1 LFVKGFLRHDSPVQ
15 IAVVGAGVMG
25 LATAAA
31 LVRRGNSVDVHEQ
44 FELDH
49 TRGSSHGRSRI
60 FRLAYPDPEWVVL
73 AQEAFAG
80 WRELERDVGVELLVL
95 DGLLELGETSEAA
108 LDACGVRWEAI
119 EPDDARRRFGVRAQG
134 RALLQPE
141 AGYVRAD
148 RARHAFVARG
158 SFSVHEGSKIES
170 LGDVDADVVVVTAGS
185 WAAKLLEPEGIELPV
200 VTTRETVAYFRLE
213 DEHVPSLIEY
223 GRGPGHSMY
232 ALRDPVHG
240 LKAGAHMSGR
250 RIDPDEPPEPDNEV
264 VAAVAAW
271 VAERFPAADPE
282 PAALDTC
289 LYTSTDDERFILE
302 RHGRIVVGSACSGH
316 GFKFAP
322 AVGERLA
329 ALAALRSGAL

>member
-1 LFVKGFLRHDSPVQ
+1 MQ

-25 LATAAA
+25 LAAAAA
-31 LVRRGNSVDVHEQ
+31 LARRGQSVDVYEQ

-60 FRLAYPDPEWVVL
+60 FRLAYPDPEWVAF

-80 WRELERDVGVELLVL
+80 WRELEAEVGEELLVL

-108 LDACGVRWEAI
+108 LDACGVPWEAL
-119 EPDDARRRFGVRAQG
+119 EPDDVRRRFGVRADG

-148 RARHAFVARG
+148 RARRAFLARG
-158 SFSVHEGSKIES
+158 GFDLHERSEVES
-170 LGDVDADVVVVTAGS
+170 LGNLDADAVIVTAGS
-185 WAAKLLEPEGIELPV
+185 WARKLLAPEGIELPV
-200 VTTRETVAYFRLE
+200 VATRETVAYFRLDQE
-213 DEHVPSLIEY
+213 RIPSLIEY
-223 GRGPGHSMY
+223 GRDPGDSMY

-250 RIDPDEPPEPDNEV
+250 PIDPDEPPEPEAAV

-289 LYTSTDDERFILE
+289 LYTSTEDERFILE

-322 AVGERLA
+322 AVGVRLA
-329 ALAALRSGAL
+329 DLTLAQP

>member
-1 LFVKGFLRHDSPVQ
+1 
-15 IAVVGAGVMG
+15 VMG
-25 LATAAA
+25 LAAAAA
-31 LVRRGNSVDVHEQ
+31 LARRGQSVDVYEQ

-49 TRGSSHGRSRI
+49 ARGSSHGRSRI
-60 FRLAYPDPEWVVL
+60 FRLSYPDAEWVRL
-73 AQEAFAG
+73 AQEALPA
-80 WRELERDVGVELLVL
+80 WRELERSTGEELLVL

-108 LDACGVRWEAI
+108 LDACGVAWEAI
-119 EPDDARRRFGVRAQG
+119 EPDEVAQRFGVRAEE

-148 RARHAFVARG
+148 RARHAFLARRG
-158 SFSVHEGSKIES
+158 FDVHERSEVRS
-170 LGDVDADVVVVTAGS
+170 LGDVDAEVVVVTAGS
-185 WAAKLLEPEGIELPV
+185 WAAGLLEPEGIELPV
-200 VTTRETVAYFRLE
+200 VATRETVAYFRLE
-213 DEHVPSLIEY
+213 QERIPALIEY

-232 ALRDPVHG
+232 ALRDPQHG

-250 RIDPDEPPEPDNEV
+250 PVDPGQPSEPDDEV

-282 PAALDTC
+282 PVALDTC

-322 AVGERLA
+322 AIGERLA
-329 ALAALRSGAL
+329 ALAAPRSGAV